1 MSNHVFL
8 VTGASGFVGTQ
19 LVKRLIDTDF
29 TVIAMSYKLNTNVIY
44 ECKNYTYI
52 ETDYKDILFLSKI
65 IASVDTIIH
74 LAGRAHQSNEESIS
88 SYPLYFEANVS
99 PLTSLINAIPSNH
112 AVKIV
117 FLSTIAVYGKSEGLI
132 HLDDP
137 IVPSSAYGLSK
148 FLAERCLIN
157 STNHHLSYTI
167 LRSPLIFGESA
178 PGNLRRLFLLSKFSP
193 LLPFKSLT
201 NKKSIVIINTLINII
216 LSCSFE
222 PITDNKIYLIA
233 DSISIST
240 ADILKYFLI
249 VQRRPLLILFYFP
262 FSLLRTLFTLFG
274 QKSLFLKLSNQLELD
289 TSKLYADLPYLSAS
303 SSKTSRDLFN
313 SIIN

>member
-19 LVKRLIDTDF
+19 LVKRLIDMDF

-44 ECKNYTYI
+44 ECKNYTFI

-65 IASVDTIIH
+65 LVSVDTIIH

-112 AVKIV
+112 VLKIV
-117 FLSTIAVYGKSEGLI
+117 FLSTIAVYGKSEGVI

-148 FLAERCLIN
+148 YLAERCLIDSPN
-157 STNHHLSYTI
+157 NYLSFTI

-193 LLPFKSLT
+193 LLPFKSFT

-216 LSCSFE
+216 LSCSFD
-222 PITDNKIYLIA
+222 PITDNKTYLIA

-249 VQRRPLLILFYFP
+249 IHRRPSLLLFYFP
-262 FSLLRTLFTLFG
+262 LYLLRLFFILFG
-274 QKSLFLKLSNQLELD
+274 KKFSFLNCLINLSLIHPSFIRTCLFKSI
-289 TSKLYADLPYLSAS
+289 